1 MQQAVSLLVPAQ
13 PSDIPSTAGNSN
25 DRMSVAQKEWPARG
39 RILMASI
46 SATNGRGQE
55 KAPLSGGVA
64 LVTGGSR
71 GIGRAIANRLALLG
85 ASISICGRDFAT
97 LEESAQS
104 VAKIGVPVHF
114 QTADVT
120 KSADVTDLVVKTE
133 MKLGQI
139 TILVNN
145 AVIGLFGPAH
155 EKTEADWDRVLDTNL
170 KSVFLVS
177 RAVAP
182 SMIRRGS
189 GDIVNISSLAGTNTF
204 AGGGIYCASKWG
216 VVGLSGCMAED
227 LREQGVRVSVIC
239 PGSVA
244 TEFSTRGAKD
254 TSKALSPEDVAHAVE
269 AIVTQNPRS
278 FLSEIHLRPLRKP

>member
-1 MQQAVSLLVPAQ
+1 IGKLHR
-13 PSDIPSTAGNSN
+13 DAGKKN
-25 DRMSVAQKEWPARG
+25 
-39 RILMASI
+39 
-46 SATNGRGQE
+46 
-55 KAPLSGGVA
+55 PLSGGVS
-64 LVTGGSR
+64 LVPGWSR
-71 GIGRAIANRLALLG
+71 GVGRAIAHRLASLG

-145 AVIGLFGPAH
+145 AGIGLFGHAH

-189 GDIVNISSLAGTNTF
+189 GDIVNISSLAGKNTF
-204 AGGGIYCASKWG
+204 AGGAIYCAAKWG
-216 VVGLSGCMAED
+216 VVGLPCCMVEYLTDRGRLGC
-227 LREQGVRVSVIC
+227 
-239 PGSVA
+239 
-244 TEFSTRGAKD
+244 
-254 TSKALSPEDVAHAVE
+254 
-269 AIVTQNPRS
+269 VTC
-278 FLSEIHLRPLRKP
+278 L